1 MSDTHYPDPIHG
13 AQTPSRADTADE
25 LDREAFFTTP
35 DGLPTVVTG
44 GDLPLSIPDEDRG
57 NIEELARYWA
67 VYPYS
72 YVSICRSRENGEI
85 QYYVVEPFLSEP
97 ERDLIQFLFEKVD
110 QSLRRDTGEVTT
122 ADGRVQR
129 ADLRRRVF
137 QIIEQY
143 DLFDPDPLRAAHRES
158 ESELLEPSEESGSKI
173 QEIISGLIGSEESE
187 IPTVPDYEYDGPD
200 AMKYGA
206 TGTRD
211 YLPVVDTVG
220 GHPAFRSEAPAGRS
234 DEPTDAGEGAV
245 EQTVETDGGA
255 AIEDGSAAESDTVSV
270 DDTAAGE
277 AGLTS
282 MGGESALTAE
292 GVRATAL
299 GDSEE
304 ATLTEYHLYKILYYV
319 EREIIGYGQIDAIK
333 NDQSVEDITCNGYN
347 EPVFVYHTQHQQIK
361 TNLQHGEEELDRYVK
376 SLAQF
381 AGKEL
386 SRRTPE
392 VDAKIPDG
400 SRAQL
405 SLGEE
410 VSEGGTNYTIRQ
422 FKNVPYTP
430 IDLLNW
436 RTYSVDQL
444 AVLWLA
450 TENELSTLVAG
461 GTGAGKTT
469 TLNALSLFVPSSNKV
484 VSIEDTQEITLPHRN
499 WTKKLTREAGDQ
511 MDESTSI
518 DEYDLLR
525 SAFRMRPDHIIM
537 GEVRG
542 AEGQDLLQGMSSG
555 HAGITT
561 FHADTVQKVIHRFT
575 TDPIGVSPSLFS
587 AVDFIAVQTETRVD
601 DKQVRRN
608 TEIAEVGGYDAETD
622 SLAVETIFERD
633 AVSDSYEQL
642 GTPNALEQVRQQR
655 GWTEE
660 ELADELQKRRVVLA
674 YLAVNGITDYRDV
687 ATTIQSFIQDEE
699 TVLPA
704 IADDTLPEKLAAYRQ
719 LRNIEINATQTDEE
733 TLERPAPDDG
743 HRAELESIVEEAEG
757 EVL

>member
-13 AQTPSRADTADE
+13 VQAPSRADTADD
-25 LDREAFFTTP
+25 LNREAFFTTP
-35 DGLPTVVTG
+35 DGLPTIVTG

-57 NIEELARYWA
+57 KIEELARYWA

-72 YVSICRSRENGEI
+72 YVSICRSQDNGEI
-85 QYYVVEPFLSEP
+85 QYFVVEPFLSEP

-110 QSLRRDTGEVTT
+110 QSLRRDTSKVTT
-122 ADGRVQR
+122 TDGRVQR
-129 ADLRRRVF
+129 ADLRQRVF
-137 QIIEQY
+137 QIVEQY
-143 DLFDPDPLRAAHRES
+143 DLFDPTPLRTAHRES
-158 ESELLEPSEESGSKI
+158 GSTLPDASQESGSKI
-173 QEIISGLIGSEESE
+173 QELISGFIGSEE
-187 IPTVPDYEYDGPD
+187 PKLPDVPSYEYGGPD

-206 TGTRD
+206 TGTKD
-211 YLPVVDTVG
+211 YLPVVDIVG
-220 GHPAFRSEAPAGRS
+220 GHPAFRSRTSRGRS
-234 DEPTDAGEGAV
+234 KSPNAGEGPA
-245 EQTVETDGGA
+245 EQAVETDGGA
-255 AIEDGSAAESDTVSV
+255 AIENSFSAESDTVAVDETGADDGEVTSASGQSV
-270 DDTAAGE
+270 
-277 AGLTS
+277 
-282 MGGESALTAE
+282 LTAE
-292 GVRATAL
+292 EVRAAAL
-299 GDSEE
+299 GDSGG

-319 EREIIGYGQIDAIK
+319 EREIIGFGQIDAIK
-333 NDQSVEDITCNGYN
+333 NDQSIEDITCNGYN

-422 FKNVPYTP
+422 FKNVPFTP

-444 AVLWLA
+444 AMLWLA

-511 MDESTSI
+511 MDDSTAI

-561 FHADTVQKVIHRFT
+561 FHADSVQKVIHRFT

-587 AVDFIAVQTETRVD
+587 AIDFIAVQTETRVD
-601 DKQVRRN
+601 DKQVRRS
-608 TEIAEVGGYDAETD
+608 TEIAEVGDYDTGTE
-622 SLAVETIFERD
+622 SLGVETIFERD
-633 AVSDSYEQL
+633 AVSDTYEQR
-642 GTPNALEQVRQQR
+642 GTPDAVEQVRQQR

-660 ELADELQKRRVVLA
+660 ELTDELQKRRVVLA
-674 YLAVNGITDYRDV
+674 YLAANGITDYRDV
-687 ATTIQSFIQDEE
+687 AATIQSFIQDEE

-704 IADDTLPEKLAAYRQ
+704 ISDRTLREKLTAHRQ

-733 TLERPAPDDG
+733 TLERPAPDDE
-743 HRAELESIVEEAEG
+743 HRAELESIIEEAKG

>member
-13 AQTPSRADTADE
+13 AQTPLRAGTADE
-25 LDREAFFTTP
+25 IDREAFFTTT

-72 YVSICRSRENGEI
+72 YVSICRSRDNGEI

-97 ERDLIQFLFEKVD
+97 ERVLIQFLFEKVD

-122 ADGRVQR
+122 TEGRVQR
-129 ADLRRRVF
+129 ADLRQRVF
-137 QIIEQY
+137 RIIEQY
-143 DLFDPDPLRAAHRES
+143 DLFDPAPLRAAHRES
-158 ESELLEPSEESGSKI
+158 ESSLPDEDEESGSKV
-173 QEIISGLIGSEESE
+173 QELISGLIGSDEPEV
-187 IPTVPDYEYDGPD
+187 PDVPDYEYDGPD
-200 AMKYGA
+200 ATDYGA
-206 TGTRD
+206 TETRE
-211 YLPVVDTVG
+211 YLPVVDTVA
-220 GHPAFRSEAPAGRS
+220 GHPAFRSQSGRS
-234 DEPTDAGEGAV
+234 PVTGDESV
-245 EQTVETDGGA
+245 EQHAETDGGA
-255 AIEDGSAAESDTVSV
+255 AIEDGSPAESDTLAA
-270 DDTAAGE
+270 DDTGVGAG
-277 AGLTS
+277 GLMS
-282 MGGESALTAE
+282 ASGESALTAE
-292 GVRATAL
+292 AVRAAAL
-299 GDSEE
+299 DDSEE

-319 EREIIGYGQIDAIK
+319 EREIVGFGQIDAIK

-347 EPVFVYHTQHQQIK
+347 QPVFVYHTQHQQIK
-361 TNLQHGEEELDRYVK
+361 TNLRHGEEELDRYVK

-430 IDLLNW
+430 VDLLNW
-436 RTYSVDQL
+436 RTYNVDQL
-444 AVLWLA
+444 AMLWLA

-511 MDESTSI
+511 MDEAASI

-575 TDPIGVSPSLFS
+575 TDPINVSPSLFS

-601 DKQVRRN
+601 DRQVRRN
-608 TEIAEVGGYDAETD
+608 TEIAEVGDYDSENE
-622 SLAVETIFERD
+622 SLGVETVFERD
-633 AVSDSYEQL
+633 AVSDSYTKQT
-642 GTPNALEQVRQQR
+642 TPDALEQVRQQR
-655 GWTEE
+655 GWTQE
-660 ELADELQKRRVVLA
+660 ELTDELRKRRIVLA

-687 ATTIQSFIQDEE
+687 AATIQSFIQDEE

-704 IADDTLPEKLAAYRQ
+704 IADDTLTEKLAAYRQ
-719 LRNIEINATQTDEE
+719 LRNIEISATQTDEE
-733 TLERPAPDDG
+733 TLERPTPDDE
-743 HRAELESIVEEAEG
+743 HREELESIVEEAKG